1 MSLAPGADSSDSSA
15 DFDYTDPVEESASL
29 LPTYGIF
36 FVALVAIILF
46 VRKFARESD
55 VPVMHE
61 KSMV

>member
-1 MSLAPGADSSDSSA
+1 MSLAPGADSSA

-36 FVALVAIILF
+36 AIALVAIILF
-46 VRKFARESD
+46 VRKFARDSD
-55 VPVMHE
+55 VPVVHE